1 MKKLIAV
8 SAAGLISIVSML
20 ASAGIIYPQAYRVA
34 KVDYRNDTITIASRT
49 GYTYTIEG
57 AEDWT
62 PGDICAC
69 IMYNNG
75 TPRDISDDQVISYR
89 YSGL

>member
-1 MKKLIAV
+1 MKKIITMSIATAITVV
-8 SAAGLISIVSML
+8 STL
-20 ASAGIIYPQAYRVA
+20 ASAGIIYPQAYRVT
-34 KVDYRNDTITIASRT
+34 KVNYKTDEITIASRS

-57 AEDWT
+57 TDDWM

-75 TPRDISDDQVISYR
+75 TRDISDDKVISYR